1 MIRRLR
7 LLLLVTFL
15 LLIADARANV
25 TLPRIISDGMVLQ
38 EQMAVPI
45 WGNATPGEAVT
56 VEFSGQMKHAVA
68 DKNGKWS
75 IKLDPL
81 MAGGPFELTVK
92 GGNTVTVKDVLVGE
106 VWHASGQSNMHFPLS
121 RAATASEDI
130 PSAKQPEIR
139 YFQIDPWHADG
150 GEWVACTPQT
160 AGNFS
165 AVAYYFAAGI
175 HERLNKPVGILDSSV
190 NGAVVQTF
198 LSPSVLASDKSL
210 ADVVAKV
217 KSDQETSSNFQA
229 CISRLIPYAI
239 RGVIW
244 YQGEGNRDY
253 PVSYQEMFPAL
264 IADWRNQ
271 WGQGDF
277 PFLFVQLANYGERRP
292 EPFEGKDAA
301 LREAQF
307 KSLAVPNTAMVV
319 TIDCAPPTK
328 SDVHYTNKKPVGLR
342 LALAARALTYGEKI
356 EYSGPQ
362 FEFARFEDGKAIVTF
377 THLGGGLFARGE
389 KLTGFTLSAGGNNWV
404 RAEAS
409 IEGDHVILQSEK
421 VAKPMAVRYAFEKNP
436 ECNLYNKADLPASP
450 FRSDSNVTFAT
461 KDGE

>member
-1 MIRRLR
+1 MRRHR
-7 LLLLVTFL
+7 LLFPVTLLF
-15 LLIADARANV
+15 LIAYARANV
-25 TLPRIISDGMVLQ
+25 KLPRIISDGMVLQ
-38 EQMAVPI
+38 EQMAAPI
-45 WGNATPGEAVT
+45 WGSATPGERVT
-56 VEFSGQMKHAVA
+56 VEFKGQTKSAVA
-68 DKNGKWS
+68 NQDGKWS
-75 IKLDPL
+75 IKLNPL
-81 MAGGPFELTVK
+81 NAGGPFELKVK
-92 GGNTVTVKDVLVGE
+92 GGNTIIVKDVLVGE
-106 VWHASGQSNMHFPLS
+106 VWHASGQSNMRFPLS

-130 PSAKQPEIR
+130 PNAKQPEIR

-150 GEWVACTPQT
+150 GQWVACTPQT

-165 AVAYYFAAGI
+165 AVVYYFATEI

-190 NGAVVQTF
+190 NGAVVQSF
-198 LSPSVLASDKSL
+198 LSPSLLAGDKAL
-210 ADVVAKV
+210 AEVVANV

-253 PVSYQEMFPAL
+253 PVSYQKMFPAL

-307 KSLAVPNTAMVV
+307 KSLAVPNTAMAV

-328 SDVHYTNKKPVGLR
+328 SDVHYSNKKPVGVR
-342 LALAARALTYGEKI
+342 LALAARALAYGEKI

-362 FEFARFEDGKAIVTF
+362 FKSARFEDGKAIVTF
-377 THLGGGLFARGE
+377 THPGGGLVAKGE
-389 KLTGFTLSAGGNNWV
+389 KLTGFALSAGGNNWV
-404 RAEAS
+404 RAEAT
-409 IEGDHVILQSEK
+409 IEGDRVIVQSAK
-421 VAKPMAVRYAFEKNP
+421 VVKPVAVRYAFEKNP
-436 ECNLYNKADLPASP
+436 ECNLYNKVDLPASP
-450 FRSDSNVTFAT
+450 FRSDANVTFAT